1 MTWLV
6 DTLSWGLLLIGGLF
20 CVLSGIG
27 LFRMP
32 DLFTRSHAAGMTD
45 TVGIGSCSIPISLPK
60 CGCLSYGVRH
70 HQSPAEV
77 HAAV

>member
-32 DLFTRSHAAGMTD
+32 DLFT
-45 TVGIGSCSIPISLPK
+45 
-60 CGCLSYGVRH
+60 
-70 HQSPAEV
+70 
-77 HAAV
+77 